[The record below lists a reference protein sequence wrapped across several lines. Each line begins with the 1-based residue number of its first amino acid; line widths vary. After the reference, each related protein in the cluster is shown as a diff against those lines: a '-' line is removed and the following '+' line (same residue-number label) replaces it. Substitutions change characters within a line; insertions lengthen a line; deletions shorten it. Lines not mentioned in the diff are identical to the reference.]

1 MTIPGRD
8 TPSRPPTALF
18 LSETVADLNDGA
30 GFLQSLPR
38 EEMDGVRRLAT
49 PMVIEAGAPVFTQG
63 DPHEGIWL
71 IEDGLVRTYYTAP
84 SGREL
89 TLAFWTRGHFVGGPE
104 MFGGGSHIW
113 SASAVE
119 PSSLLYLKSS
129 AIRQLVEQSSRF
141 AVGIIEGL
149 VVKAKCYSA
158 LVQMLG
164 TRSAGERLAQ
174 LLLIAAEVHG
184 RRDGQHLVIERRPTH
199 EDLSRSIGTTRQWV
213 TTMLDRLEKSR
224 VIAIDRQ
231 SFIICRPDQLR
242 AMAKGCQP

>member
-18 LSETVADLNDGA
+18 LTETVVGLNDGA

-49 PMVIEAGAPVFTQG
+49 PMVIEAGGSVFTQG

-113 SASAVE
+113 SANAVE
-119 PSSLLYLKSS
+119 TSGLLHLKGS
-129 AIRQLVEQSSRF
+129 AIRQLVERSPRF

-149 VVKAKCYSA
+149 VAKGKCYSA

-174 LLLIAAEVHG
+174 LLLLAAEVHG
-184 RRDGQHLVIERRPTH
+184 REDGEHLVIERRPTH
-199 EDLSRSIGTTRQWV
+199 EELARGIGTTRQWV
-213 TTMLDRLEKSR
+213 TVMLDRLEKSR
-224 VIAIDRQ
+224 VVTAHHRSLVIL
-231 SFIICRPDQLR
+231 RPDQLR
-242 AMAKGCQP
+242 AMANTGPG